1 MTALAAAQTRVSNWL
16 FDHTLP
22 LWAERGVDAGG
33 RFFEQLD
40 FDGRP
45 VLGQRRRTRVQA
57 RQIYVFC
64 EAAALGWEAGR
75 GVAQAGLDCLI
86 ATGRRDDGLWVGATD
101 DDGAVTDAAPDLY
114 DLAFVIFALAAAHRV
129 LGDARARPLAIQTLA
144 AIDAQM
150 AAPHGGWYEALPPRL
165 PRRQNPHMH
174 MLEAMLAWQATA
186 PDPAFAKAARVSL
199 DLCRRHFTVD
209 GAIREYFGADWR
221 LDPQKG
227 QVIEPGHLEEW
238 AWLLRQ
244 AGSLAT
250 EAEATAEAL
259 HRRAVT
265 QGRRD
270 NFLIREID
278 PSGATLHGGR
288 RLWAQ
293 TEAVRTGLSF
303 SYDGVADL
311 IHRILDTHLA
321 TDVLGLWIDSYE
333 PDGRSN
339 DRAAPASSLYH
350 LMTAFSE
357 LLRLNA

>member
-1 MTALAAAQTRVSNWL
+1 MIALAAAQTRVSNWL
-16 FDHTLP
+16 FDHALP

-64 EAAALGWEAGR
+64 EAVALGWEAGR

-86 ATGRRDDGLWVGATD
+86 ASGRRDDGLWIGATD
-101 DDGAVTDAAPDLY
+101 DSGAVTDAAPDLY
-114 DLAFVIFALAAAHRV
+114 DLAFVMFALAAAHRV
-129 LGDARARPLAIQTLA
+129 LGDPRARPLALETLA
-144 AIDAQM
+144 AIEARM
-150 AAPHGGWYEALPPRL
+150 AAPHGGWHEALPPRL

-186 PDPAFAKAARVSL
+186 PDAAFAAAADVSL
-199 DLCRRHFTVD
+199 DLCRRRFTVD

-221 LDPQKG
+221 LDPQNG

-238 AWLLRQ
+238 AWLLCQ
-244 AGSLAT
+244 GGPLDPAA
-250 EAEATAEAL
+250 AATAETL

-265 QGRRD
+265 QGLRD
-270 NFLIREID
+270 GFLIREID
-278 PSGATLHGGR
+278 PSGAALDAGR

-293 TEAVRTGLSF
+293 TEAVRTGLNF
-303 SYDGVADL
+303 KDEGVADL

-321 TDVLGLWIDSYE
+321 TDTPGLWIDAYE
-333 PDGRSN
+333 ADGRSN

-357 LLRLNA
+357 LLRLDT